1 MTTRSL
7 TTTPGRMGQRSHGR
21 YSAVS
26 IAPVLQ
32 RRYACDG
39 AAAPS
44 AHGTLQR
51 ACVCGGSAGF
61 SGDCEDCTRKKLLGG
76 AMQPKL
82 VINEP
87 GDEYEQEA
95 DRVADQVMR
104 MPWPAGA
111 VAGQRFAP
119 PSAVQRRVRSRAGS
133 ATVTAPA
140 TVQEVVG
147 DSGQPLD
154 LTTRTFFEPRFGH
167 DFSHVRVHADNKA
180 GRSAHAVDAHAYT
193 VGHNIV
199 FGAGRFSPGTHE
211 GRRLMA
217 HELAHVV
224 QQDDGSRFHTSHPGR
239 FQRKASAPEG
249 PEFTRSGWAAVNKLG
264 IVYKESGVNLREQT
278 STAGSPLARLAQSTK
293 VHILSHHPESHW
305 LAVTVV
311 GSGFDDS
318 CGRIGQ
324 VGQFGYV
331 SDDYVWWTTPLPDS
345 DAVLYSVQ
353 GGDTLSKVVQS
364 HCQYKTYAIKVG
376 DDARSLAMAVYIAS
390 QSNPET
396 KKGVRI
402 NEQKFKKA
410 QEDFDLVE
418 RIDPY
423 RGGTQDLF
431 DSVELVAGERVWF
444 PGLSYVEQLKQA
456 DILPSR
462 PDWMNSAV
470 ETGKGIAGFS
480 VGVVEG
486 FLQSVLDVFIGI
498 YDIASGV
505 INGMMS
511 LINGEVLSAAAE
523 IIALLKELSVDEVK
537 ELAGELLTAIGG
549 LLVKSIED
557 FLYRWVKDPNPYRKW
572 HFRGTVIGYV
582 LAEVAM
588 AIFTAAIANV
598 VKWVGKLGKVG
609 GKLAKLIEKVLVK
622 LEKLAP
628 DRKKPK
634 GDLDKPDAAD
644 GREKSAQLPF
654 ALGAARAIV
663 EVHDAKDSAVP
674 TVLASLAPL
683 KKKYRWINKFSAKRK
698 AQSGHY
704 EIIMHASTHTVDD
717 DYTTEIE
724 ITDRDLEDQVTTQKI
739 PLFSAKEW
747 GTYSYSGRQLGI
759 VDTLESGPQAWY
771 IRTGKGGAA
780 GPGGP
785 GKGDPSR
792 FEGIAVLEEI
802 SRHNKRVI
810 PGQPTTEWMIK
821 PSGGRLGAPGS
832 PAGQANSNLSAWLK
846 GESLPKAG
854 PDTTDVKLLNDWLR
868 KHGVKLGGS
877 HQVGGGVA
885 LLYPTNL
892 TSLPNTQ
899 DYEIRSGIVHLRR
912 YYRIKEI
919 P

>member
-1 MTTRSL
+1 MPL
-7 TTTPGRMGQRSHGR
+7 PGT
-21 YSAVS
+21 
-26 IAPVLQ
+26 
-32 RRYACDG
+32 
-39 AAAPS
+39 AAPS
-44 AHGTLQR
+44 LHGTEQR
-51 ACVCGGSAGF
+51 AGASRASAGF
-61 SGDCEDCTRKKLLGG
+61 RGTYAASPHTGLVGG
-76 AMQPKL
+76 RLQRKL
-82 VINEP
+82 VVNEP
-87 GDEYEQEA
+87 GDAYEREA
-95 DRVADQVMR
+95 DRVAEQVMGLPEPSR
-104 MPWPAGA
+104 DGAWKPAGP
-111 VAGQRFAP
+111 RP
-119 PSAVQRRVRSRAGS
+119 AVQRRLGGSVGS
-133 ATVTAPA
+133 ATMAAPSA
-140 TVQEVVG
+140 VEDVLSAPG
-147 DSGQPLD
+147 RPLD
-154 LTTRTFFEPRFGH
+154 SATRVFFEDRFGY
-167 DFSHVRVHADNKA
+167 DFSRVRVHADGKA
-180 GRSAHAVDAHAYT
+180 AGSAQMVDALAYT
-193 VGHNIV
+193 VGRNIV
-199 FGAGRFSPGTHE
+199 FGAGQYSPGTRD

-224 QQDDGSRFHTSHPGR
+224 QQDPENRLVGDRPPTGR
-239 FQRKASAPEG
+239 LARQATDPEG
-249 PEFTRSGWAAVNKLG
+249 PEHAGPGWAAVNKLG
-264 IVYKESGVNLREQT
+264 IVYKESGVNLREQA
-278 STAGSPLARLAQSTK
+278 STAGSPLARLPQSTK

-305 LAVTVV
+305 LAVSVV
-311 GSGFDDS
+311 GDAVDQS
-318 CGRIGQ
+318 CGRAGH
-324 VGQFGYV
+324 VGTFGYV
-331 SDDYVWWTTPLPDS
+331 SDDYVWWKTPLPDTE
-345 DAVLYSVQ
+345 AVLYPVQ
-353 GGDTLSKVVQS
+353 GKDSLSKVVQS
-364 HCQYKTYAIKVG
+364 HCQYKTYPITVG
-376 DDARSLAMAVYIAS
+376 DDARSLAMAVYVAS

-402 NEQKFKKA
+402 NEHKFKKA

-431 DSVELVAGERVWF
+431 DSVELVAGERIWL
-444 PGLSYVEQLKQA
+444 PGISYVEQLKQA

-486 FLQSVLDVFIGI
+486 FVQSVLDVFIGI
-498 YDIASGV
+498 YDMVSG
-505 INGMMS
+505 IFNGMLS
-511 LINGEVLSAAAE
+511 LVNGEMLKAASDLIAVIQEMSA
-523 IIALLKELSVDEVK
+523 DEVK
-537 ELAGELLTAIGG
+537 ELAGELLTAVGG
-549 LLVKSIED
+549 LLAKSIED
-557 FLYRWVKDPNPYRKW
+557 FLSRWLKDPNPYRKW
-572 HFRGTVIGYV
+572 HFRGTVIGYI

-609 GKLAKLIEKVLVK
+609 GKLAKIVEGLLVK
-622 LEKLAP
+622 LETLVP
-628 DRKKPK
+628 DRKTSK
-634 GDLDKPDAAD
+634 GKLDKPDAAD

-683 KKKYRWINKFSAKRK
+683 KKKYRWIKTFSAKRK

-704 EIIMHASTHTVDD
+704 EIVMHASSHTVDD

-724 ITDRDLEDQVTTQKI
+724 VTDRDLEDQIATQKI

-759 VDTLESGPQAWY
+759 VDTLDGGPQAWY

-802 SRHNKRVI
+802 NRHTQRVI
-810 PGQPTTEWMIK
+810 PARPTTKWMIK

-868 KHGVKLGGS
+868 KHGVTLGGS
-877 HQVGGGVA
+877 HQVGGGVV
-885 LLYPTNL
+885 LLYPTKL
-892 TSLPNTQ
+892 TSMPNTQ
-899 DYEIRSGIVHLRR
+899 DYEILSGIVHLRR
-912 YYRIKEI
+912 YFRIKEI